1 MNKLHLGKLSY
12 AAVALQQI
20 LTMTPLKMTLTLDD
34 NTPIELYKTYFA
46 TAMNQKV
53 EGGGFKF
60 CPKADPTDDMLDV
73 IAISDISKL
82 KILTLLPT
90 AFSDGMSASA
100 GFMFTAVKS
109 CISE

>member
-73 IAISDISKL
+73 IAISDISKQ
-82 KILTLLPT
+82 KYSHSFLPL
-90 AFSDGMSASA
+90 FSDGHVRFR
-100 GFMFTAVKS
+100 GVHVYRCKS